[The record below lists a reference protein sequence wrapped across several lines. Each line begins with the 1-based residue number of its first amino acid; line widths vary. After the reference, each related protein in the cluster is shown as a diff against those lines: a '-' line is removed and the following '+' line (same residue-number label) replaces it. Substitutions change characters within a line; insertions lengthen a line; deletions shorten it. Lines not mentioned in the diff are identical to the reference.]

1 MGRHADELFNAVRT
15 SRTAKSLKHRRSQLC
30 IEPNSLA
37 KLLPLWQT
45 ADLVAL
51 SSRDSQHKSML
62 RFANSLDFWCEPGIL
77 LEFHTFW
84 SNSMMQ
90 FRSFKFKL
98 HRHVTNFMKFPKM
111 AVMGSISLA
120 TQEAVTEATK
130 PQSFLSRRVL
140 PHARHEI
147 PCREIR
153 FADTSSWRVALLS
166 KMDCGNGNPMKSQNN
181 SLVG

>member
-1 MGRHADELFNAVRT
+1 MGRHAEELFNAVRT

-62 RFANSLDFWCEPGIL
+62 RFANSLDFWCEPGIR

-84 SNSMMQ
+84 SDSMMQ

-98 HRHVTNFMKFPKM
+98 HRHGDKF
-111 AVMGSISLA
+111 
-120 TQEAVTEATK
+120 
-130 PQSFLSRRVL
+130 
-140 PHARHEI
+140 HEI
-147 PCREIR
+147 PQDGCNGQHFIGDPRGSNRSNKASELLVSSCSPPRE
-153 FADTSSWRVALLS
+153 
-166 KMDCGNGNPMKSQNN
+166 K
-181 SLVG
+181 